1 MLDCWS
7 VPQTKS
13 EVDTVLH
20 VLTRM
25 GKKRDREGSDVGHSS
40 DGHSKKKREKE
51 QKKRREDAPQPKSL
65 PPHRYILAPMVGGG
79 KAARAYTSCK
89 HAIQFHTPST
99 IRPGNDSIAP
109 CWNAKGSAMTPVPM
123 HVLANEMVASKTP
136 TPGMVGVDLRSSSG
150 SSKGGDVSIGLSVGA
165 IARSPPNTSSG
176 SRAAHRTRRPALYT
190 ESSRR
195 RRAQPGEAGEHTV
208 ERGVHVACGE
218 KLAQPTRIDAT
229 RVGHEL

>member
-65 PPHRYILAPMVGGG
+65 PPHRYILAPMVGGSEL
-79 KAARAYTSCK
+79 AFRMLCRRYATRDLLCYTPMMNSVRFAVEK
-89 HAIQFHTPST
+89 EYREEIFST
-99 IRPGNDSIAP
+99 LPEDRPLVGHFCGNDPKTLLELVQRLSPAR
-109 CWNAKGSAMTPVPM
+109 M
-123 HVLANEMVASKTP
+123 H
-136 TPGMVGVDLRSSSG
+136 GVELDLLCNSSG
-150 SSKGGDVSIGLSVGA
+150 
-165 IARSPPNTSSG
+165 N
-176 SRAAHRTRRPALYT
+176 
-190 ESSRR
+190 
-195 RRAQPGEAGEHTV
+195 
-208 ERGVHVACGE
+208 
-218 KLAQPTRIDAT
+218 
-229 RVGHEL
+229 RVPYPMVM